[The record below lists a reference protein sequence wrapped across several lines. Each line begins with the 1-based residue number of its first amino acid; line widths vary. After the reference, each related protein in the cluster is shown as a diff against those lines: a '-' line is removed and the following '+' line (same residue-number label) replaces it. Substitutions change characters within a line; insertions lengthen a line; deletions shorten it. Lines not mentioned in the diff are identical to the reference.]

1 MEITKRIT
9 PGFFSPSVRVS
20 TLLDNLLTDF
30 TAFGRDF
37 TAFGP
42 DKVTD
47 PSVNVKETETNHQIQ
62 LSAPG
67 YKKENF
73 NINIDNDILIISNTH
88 TEEKSEEKSSWTRKE
103 FKTSSF
109 SRSFQ
114 LHDGL
119 NVDDISAK
127 YEDGIL
133 YIDIPKKENQ
143 TKKTRNIEIK

>member
-1 MEITKRIT
+1 MEITKRNNNRFD
-9 PGFFSPSVRVS
+9 GLFSPSMRVS
-20 TLLDNLLTDF
+20 TLLDNLINDF
-30 TAFGRDF
+30 T
-37 TAFGP
+37 TFGP
-42 DKVTD
+42 DRMTD
-47 PSVNVKETETNHQIQ
+47 PSVNVKETETLHQIQ

-73 NINIDNDILIISNTH
+73 NINIDNDILVVSNVH
-88 TEEKSEEKSSWTRKE
+88 TEEKIEEKSSWTRKE